1 MVNAAKPLRATP
13 MRPNPFAWS
22 FRAQM
27 LFGFAAA
34 TALLAYAVFAQYG
47 QFYEP
52 CPLCIFQ
59 RVAMAGVAV
68 VGLLAAVHDPRGPR
82 GRAAWGLLAFLAA
95 GVGAAIAGRHVWLQH
110 LPPDQVPAC
119 GPGLSYM
126 VESMPSWL
134 DVVKKVL
141 QGSGECAKV
150 DWTLFGFSMPE
161 WTLLCFVLFA
171 VGALV
176 AGFRRR

>member
-1 MVNAAKPLRATP
+1 MNV
-13 MRPNPFAWS
+13 NPFAWS
-22 FRAQM
+22 FRVQF
-27 LFGFAAA
+27 LFGFAVSAGV
-34 TALLAYAVFAQYG
+34 LAYAVFAQYG

-59 RVAMAGVAV
+59 RVAMAATAV
-68 VGLLAAVHDPRGPR
+68 VGLVGGLHAP
-82 GRAAWGLLAFLAA
+82 RAAWGRRAYGLLAFLAA
-95 GVGAAIAGRHVWLQH
+95 GTGAAIAGRHVWLQH

-134 DVVKKVL
+134 DVVRKVL

-150 DWTLFGFSMPE
+150 DWTFLGFSMPE
-161 WTLLCFVLFA
+161 WTLLCFVLLA
-171 VGALV
+171 LGALS